1 MDTIFKA
8 LNDPARRALLDSLR
22 QRDGQTLSELEEQL
36 DMTRFGVMKHLK
48 VLEDA
53 HLIVTR
59 RQGRFKHH
67 YLNALPLQEM
77 LDRWIAPFLQPQAR
91 ALSDLKSRLE
101 RENRMGKPDFMMQ
114 TFIRCTQDALWD
126 ALTRADQMAVYH
138 FMCNE
143 VHGDAL
149 PGNVTR
155 FVRPDGADMLKQVT
169 TEMDPKSRIAMTFE
183 PVWMGEGA
191 HRELARGLPDR
202 AAGRGLQADDRA
214 LRHRA
219 LRAGRL
225 RRRLGPSGGVA
236 EILPRNRNA
245 AEGGHVKET
254 RTMTFPTEL
263 GVLTC
268 LTLLAASLWIPYI
281 IGVNRHLPEGVNTF
295 QRPHDGSSLPDWV
308 MRANRAHINL
318 LEQGCPS
325 PS

>member
-22 QRDGQTLSELEEQL
+22 QRDGQTLTELEEQL

-77 LDRWIAPFLQPQAR
+77 LDRWVAPFLQPQAR

-101 RENRMGKPDFMMQ
+101 RETAMGKPDFMMQ

-126 ALTRADQMAVYH
+126 ALTRADQMAAYH

-143 VHGDAL
+143 VQGDAL

-155 FVRPDGADMLKQVT
+155 FVKPDGEDMLRQVT
-169 TEMDPKSRIAMTFE
+169 TEADPKSRIAMTFE
-183 PVWMGEGA
+183 PLFMGPDAPHSHMVYLIEPQGDACKLTIEHYDIAPGQEGF
-191 HRELARGLPDR
+191 
-202 AAGRGLQADDRA
+202 
-214 LRHRA
+214 
-219 LRAGRL
+219 
-225 RRRLGPSGGVA
+225 
-236 EILPRNRNA
+236 
-245 AEGGHVKET
+245 AEGWA
-254 RTMTFPTEL
+254 R
-263 GVLTC
+263 
-268 LTLLAASLWIPYI
+268 LAASLKSY
-281 IGVNRHLPEGVNTF
+281 
-295 QRPHDGSSLPDWV
+295 
-308 MRANRAHINL
+308 
-318 LEQGCPS
+318 LETGTPLKAAM
-325 PS
+325 